1 MTLRALRRPSR
12 RQVATVCFLSVL
24 AFCAPI
30 ALTGAMQQRPRDSD
44 NRPGEIPLGEWTGRG
59 VFIYQ
64 HWDSEDDSPIDD
76 VFNTDDDIIDLLE
89 DDSAAGMRGGV
100 LHRRYTTRLEVWDE
114 EWDDR
119 DVIVMEIRSR
129 RGKLAELGDE
139 THLMLVFEEA
149 RRLTRMTVLYRMISM
164 TFNPEPDSEPVLKDD
179 ATPVTASCTTSD
191 DVTVLQ
197 IHYMD
202 NFIDTLRFEGR
213 RVEKTGM
220 YHTRD
225 GMVHWNEELKQR

>member
-1 MTLRALRRPSR
+1 MTLSTLPRPSR
-12 RQVATVCFLSVL
+12 RQATTVCLLSVL
-24 AFCAPI
+24 AIAAPI
-30 ALTGAMQQRPRDSD
+30 ALTGAMQQRLRDSET
-44 NRPGEIPLGEWTGRG
+44 RPGEIPLGEWTGRG
-59 VFIYQ
+59 AFIYQ
-64 HWDSEDDSPIDD
+64 HWDSEDESLIDD
-76 VFNTDDDIIDLLE
+76 AFETDDDIIDLLE
-89 DDSAAGMRGGV
+89 DDSAAGRRGRV
-100 LHRRYTTRLEVWDE
+100 LHRRYATRLSVWDE

-129 RGKLAELGDE
+129 RGRLAELGDE

-149 RRLTRMTVLYRMISM
+149 RRLTRATVLYRMISM

-179 ATPVTASCTTSD
+179 ATPVTASCTTAG
-191 DVTVLQ
+191 DVTILQ

-225 GMVHWNEELKQR
+225 GMVHWNEELKKR